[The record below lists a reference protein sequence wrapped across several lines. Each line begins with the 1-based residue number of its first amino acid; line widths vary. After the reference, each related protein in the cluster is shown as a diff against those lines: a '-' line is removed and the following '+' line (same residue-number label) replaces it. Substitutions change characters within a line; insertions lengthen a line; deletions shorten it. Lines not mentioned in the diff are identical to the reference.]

1 MERSR
6 RAEPDGQ
13 WRAAASVQQRVPL
26 APSRLW
32 LRRST
37 DSVRPRAEFIVI
49 LASWLAAL
57 HCIAAAT
64 RSSSPG
70 WSLKRAYSIA
80 PGRVAMSPHAGH
92 PASER
97 PNQRCS
103 ARIVRQ
109 TPRRLECAWNIRG
122 MRLNQNRGSATKFR
136 SRHDRPIAVWSCEIV
151 RFGSE
156 SARPSRIRMNVAF
169 FNKVGMIH
177 GYHHENREAGASGK
191 SHQY

>member
-1 MERSR
+1 MAGR
-6 RAEPDGQ
+6 RLRPAAGAFGAVAVMVAKIDGLSSAKSGVHCDSCLLARGSPLHRGGDALFVA
-13 WRAAASVQQRVPL
+13 WMVIEEDVLDRARQGGNVPPRRTSCQR
-26 APSRLW
+26 A
-32 LRRST
+32 
-37 DSVRPRAEFIVI
+37 
-49 LASWLAAL
+49 
-57 HCIAAAT
+57 
-64 RSSSPG
+64 
-70 WSLKRAYSIA
+70 
-80 PGRVAMSPHAGH
+80 
-92 PASER
+92 

-109 TPRRLECAWNIRG
+109 TPRRLECEWNIRG
-122 MRLNQNRGSATKFR
+122 MRLDQNRGSATKFR